1 LSIEDVLEQTLKANE
16 NALWLQAWRS
26 ALWKC
31 VATGVLSKINLED
44 GSIAAGWSGFDAPA
58 RRAQLVNADSSLQQS
73 CLAELLTL
81 EEPLNAALARSGF
94 KKRTR
99 PGMERHLKLILP
111 KLIQQSTS
119 KTEIAVSPFPGAW
132 RAVAD
137 LLAQQAYRQSAKG
150 SNDYSEVRVHNTL
163 LLSGFFLACQQ
174 PTAADVEITLR
185 KLGRSMLSIRGSIVR
200 IAENIS
206 ASGVVD
212 QIPRSSSR
220 SGGIRLQLAGLSDLL
235 QATVDESQQI
245 AAGNGVLHRVTEGS
259 SPAPQW
265 LRGARDIAYRQYEY
279 TLLTY
284 MTLASIEQL
293 IRVWASAKGENICRG
308 GRPRDLASLIA
319 RLGGSP
325 SLRKL
330 LAEVCDIGS
339 ANIRGRVMHGGL
351 LEVESKRSEALLNLI
366 KPATPSYQD
375 PFAPQNIC
383 QLCLECLELLDKEAS
398 VLAISQKDLQWTNS
412 FWLTPAELDT
422 GRYLHCEFL
431 DPVAQGDW
439 WKYIATYLNA
449 VVPHVKQFFTV
460 GFMGWMGS
468 GKDRL
473 VRFMAAVLI
482 FESLYRATVQLHGIR
497 VLQVS
502 GDRHIQ
508 YRMLDERQLCAPDV
522 MDVLTRSIPNG
533 ERPVAW
539 KVYNLSVKA
548 RNAFAHGAV
557 TRPTTEDLD
566 CLGHLVVKSV
576 QGLVGAGM
584 HEMTKV
590 AAYYRWQ
597 KTGRRIH
604 GRDLEN
610 WLAGEDEV
618 YSLLEQFGQ
627 LPKREQ
633 LT

>member
-1 LSIEDVLEQTLKANE
+1 MSIEDVLEQTLKANG

-26 ALWKC
+26 AVWKC
-31 VATGVLSKINLED
+31 VATGVLSKINLDD
-44 GSIAAGWSGFDAPA
+44 GSVAAGWSSFDTAA
-58 RRAQLVNADSSLQQS
+58 GRAQLLDADSSLQET

-81 EEPLNAALARSGF
+81 KELLNAALVRSGF
-94 KKRTR
+94 KKRTH

-111 KLIQQSTS
+111 KLIQQPTS
-119 KTEIAVSPFPGAW
+119 NTEIAVSPFPGAW
-132 RAVAD
+132 RVTAN
-137 LLAQQAYRQSAKG
+137 LLAQQAYRQNAKA
-150 SNDYSEVRVHNTL
+150 SNNYAEVRLHNTL
-163 LLSGFFLACQQ
+163 LLSGFFLACQHSN
-174 PTAADVEITLR
+174 AADVEIILR
-185 KLGRSMLSIRGSIVR
+185 KVARSMLSIRGSIVR
-200 IAENIS
+200 IVENIS
-206 ASGVVD
+206 ASGVED
-212 QIPRSSSR
+212 QIPRSSPR
-220 SGGIRLQLAGLSDLL
+220 SGGIGLQLAGLSDLL
-235 QATVDESQQI
+235 KATVDESQQI
-245 AAGNGVLHRVTEGS
+245 AAGNGVLHRVTGGA
-259 SPAPQW
+259 SPGPQL
-265 LRGARDIAYRQYEY
+265 LRVARDIAYRQYEY

-284 MTLASIEQL
+284 MALASIEQL
-293 IRVWASAKGENICRG
+293 IRAWASAKGENVCRN
-308 GRPRDLASLIA
+308 GRPEDLASLIP

-325 SLRKL
+325 SLRRL
-330 LAEVCDIGS
+330 LAEVCDTGS

-351 LEVESKRSEALLNLI
+351 LEVETKRSEALLKFI
-366 KPATPSYQD
+366 KPGTPSYPD

-383 QLCLECLELLDKEAS
+383 QLCLELLDKEAS
-398 VLAISQKDLQWTNS
+398 VLAISQKDLQWSNS
-412 FWLTPAELDT
+412 LWLTAAELDT

-431 DPVAQGDW
+431 DPEAQSDW

-473 VRFMAAVLI
+473 VQFMAAVLI
-482 FESLYRATVQLHGIR
+482 FESLYRATAQLHGIR

-522 MDVLTRSIPNG
+522 MDALTRSIPNG
-533 ERPVAW
+533 ERPVAQ

-557 TRPTTEDLD
+557 TRLTTEDLD

-604 GRDLEN
+604 DRDLEN

-618 YSLLEQFGQ
+618 YSLLEQFGHSQ
-627 LPKREQ
+627 S
-633 LT
+633 